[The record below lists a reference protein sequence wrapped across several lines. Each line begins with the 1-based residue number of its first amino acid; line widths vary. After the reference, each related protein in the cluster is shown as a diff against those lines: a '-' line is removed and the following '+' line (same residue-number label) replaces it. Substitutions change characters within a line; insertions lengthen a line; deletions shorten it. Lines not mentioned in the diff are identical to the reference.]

1 MSRPRHSP
9 LRHPV
14 WVAAAPLRRRRPQHP
29 RPAACRRTPTR
40 TQTPPCV
47 ARRRLRRAP
56 PDEVRGPQCRRR
68 AGAAGRVAAEGRPA
82 GRQRVCGR
90 ALWATAEG
98 REHRRPESADALSAM
113 RARPGLPRPR
123 QRALGSCASLW
134 RPPRPRGRVVVA
146 CGEATMAGRPRLT
159 RPHWLTSPRRVTEA
173 DRPGASGWRCPEER
187 ARRAHSWSGLALPAW
202 RRVGSPV
209 SPARPSTFS
218 SPSLIVSSG
227 LDSSADGS

>member
-1 MSRPRHSP
+1 MTRPRHSP

-14 WVAAAPLRRRRPQHP
+14 RVAAAPLRRRRPQHP
-29 RPAACRRTPTR
+29 RPAACRRTRHGP
-40 TQTPPCV
+40 
-47 ARRRLRRAP
+47 RRRRRRTTRGSGVRLLTRFAARNAGGARTRRA
-56 PDEVRGPQCRRR
+56 ESQRR
-68 AGAAGRVAAEGRPA
+68 AVQRAGNASAGARSGQRPGAANAAA
-82 GRQRVCGR
+82 GNP
-90 ALWATAEG
+90 LM
-98 REHRRPESADALSAM
+98 PLSPM
-113 RARPGLPRPR
+113 RARRGLPRPR
-123 QRALGSCASLW
+123 QRALGSCASHWL
-134 RPPRPRGRVVVA
+134 PPRPRGRVVVA

-159 RPHWLTSPRRVTEA
+159 RRHWLTSPRRVTEA